1 MADGPS
7 RAGGRLVAA
16 FDFDGTITRR
26 DTLVPFL
33 RQVAGHRGFG
43 AAFVA
48 ALPALRAA
56 ERREAYKAAVLHRIL
71 GGLRA
76 ADLHAE
82 ARAYGSDLSSQ
93 FRPEIVDRIRWHQD
107 EGHEVV
113 IVSASLRAY
122 LDPVVEHLG
131 LDGVCAVELEV
142 DDEGLLTGHMVGANC
157 RGPREG
163 PSAHGLARRRDAGP
177 AVGLR
182 ELLRRP
188 GTAGRRPGAHLDRP
202 AGLSATSGAS
212 GCRRRC
218 GWSRA
223 LR

>member
-1 MADGPS
+1 M
-7 RAGGRLVAA
+7 AA

-82 ARAYGSDLSSQ
+82 ARAYGSDLSSR

-157 RGPREG
+157 RGPEKVRRLTDWLGGET
-163 PSAHGLARRRDAGP
+163 PARLWAYGNSSGD
-177 AVGLR
+177 R
-182 ELLRRP
+182 ELLAAAQEP
-188 GTAGRRPGAHLDRP
+188 TWIGRRG
-202 AGLSATSGAS
+202 
-212 GCRRRC
+212 
-218 GWSRA
+218 
-223 LR
+223 

>member
-1 MADGPS
+1 MAEGTS

-82 ARAYGSDLSSQ
+82 ARAYGSDLSSR

-157 RGPREG
+157 RGPEKVRRLTDWLG
-163 PSAHGLARRRDAGP
+163 GDTPARLWAYGNSSGD
-177 AVGLR
+177 R
-182 ELLRRP
+182 ELLAAAQEP
-188 GTAGRRPGAHLDRP
+188 TWIGRRG
-202 AGLSATSGAS
+202 
-212 GCRRRC
+212 
-218 GWSRA
+218 
-223 LR
+223 